1 VLSKL
6 TGELTLTNAMEA
18 RAAIA
23 RMREKLDKVEA
34 LMDTDIDKAIDV
46 IDGISVDRAV
56 AEAFLCDY
64 REEKEKSYV

>member
-1 VLSKL
+1 
-6 TGELTLTNAMEA
+6 
-18 RAAIA
+18 
-23 RMREKLDKVEA
+23 MREKLDKVEA